1 MTKTPR
7 SLKGYLLL
15 GLAFITCP
23 CHLPLLLAVLAG
35 TGLAG
40 ALSQHFWPAFLTFSV
55 IFVVLLLLGLRTLK
69 GASRGGADGTG
80 QAPVSDHSLI

>member
-1 MTKTPR
+1 MTAPPPK

-15 GLAFITCP
+15 GLAFVTCP

-40 ALSQHFWPAFLTFSV
+40 ALSQYLGLAFLGLSV
-55 IFVVLLLLGLRTLK
+55 IFLVSLLYGLKVLK
-69 GASRGGADGTG
+69 GTDRGR
-80 QAPVSDHSLI
+80 P

>member
-1 MTKTPR
+1 MTPLARPR
-7 SLKGYLLL
+7 SVKGYLLL

-40 ALSQHFWPAFLTFSV
+40 ALSQYFGLVFLVLSV
-55 IFVVLLLLGLRTLK
+55 IFVSSLIYGLKVLK
-69 GASRGGADGTG
+69 GSEQGRT
-80 QAPVSDHSLI
+80 

>member
-1 MTKTPR
+1 MTAPAPPR

-35 TGLAG
+35 TGMAS
-40 ALSQHFWPAFLTFSV
+40 ALSQHFGLAFLLLSV
-55 IFVVLLLLGLRTLK
+55 VFLFFLLYGLKILK
-69 GASRGGADGTG
+69 G
-80 QAPVSDHSLI
+80 SDQGRT